1 MEASKWI
8 IGMMFGMLNLILGN
22 SDVCASMFFHC
33 HISCF
38 TITLV
43 TSIAYVLHAKSVPNH
58 GGREAWTTVLP
69 NIRRAPDRHGAT
81 YKQIEA
87 ICGQV
92 AKKAAEAL
100 QAKIFWK
107 SLHSTAS

>member
-1 MEASKWI
+1 MDHWNDVSGAKPYI
-8 IGMMFGMLNLILGN
+8 GN
-22 SDVCASMFFHC
+22 SDVCASMSIHY

-38 TITLV
+38 SITVV
-43 TSIAYVLHAKSVPNH
+43 TSIACVLHAKSVPNH

-69 NIRRAPDRHGAT
+69 NIRRAPDGHGAT
-81 YKQIEA
+81 YKQIKA

-107 SLHSTAS
+107 SLHSIAS